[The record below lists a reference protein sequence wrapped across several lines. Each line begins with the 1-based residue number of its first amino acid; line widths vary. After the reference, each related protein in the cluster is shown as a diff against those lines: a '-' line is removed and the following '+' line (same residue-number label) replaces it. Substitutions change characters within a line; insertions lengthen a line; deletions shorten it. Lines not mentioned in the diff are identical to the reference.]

1 MDTIEHEG
9 SVTRRSFVKGA
20 SVATAAL
27 AASGVVLDGMFE
39 KTEPAYADEQNQETS
54 DEKIV

>member
-9 SVTRRSFVKGA
+9 TVTRRTFVKGA

-27 AASGVVLDGMFE
+27 AASGVVLDSMLE
-39 KTEPAYADEQNQETS
+39 KT
-54 DEKIV
+54 

>member
-39 KTEPAYADEQNQETS
+39 KTEPAYADEQNKETS
-54 DEKIV
+54 D